1 MHTPVRLQEASVMK
15 SKFIATWML
24 LPVTVRKT
32 IVFVIGS
39 TFILTGMLL
48 VVLPGPFT
56 LPLVIFGLI
65 VLAIEF
71 AWAEI
76 LLEKVKAQA
85 MFHAGNPSTGITC
98 FVTIAS
104 HYWPSC
110 AIARN
115 RQLCLTTTAMV
126 NHDQICSAMIRHVQ
140 PWSDMASHDQPWSA

>member
-1 MHTPVRLQEASVMK
+1 MQAKLREARVMK

-56 LPLVIFGLI
+56 LPLVILGLI

-76 LLEKVKAQA
+76 LLEKVKTQGKKVDPRKL
-85 MFHAGNPSTGITC
+85 FKK
-98 FVTIAS
+98 
-104 HYWPSC
+104 
-110 AIARN
+110 
-115 RQLCLTTTAMV
+115 Q
-126 NHDQICSAMIRHVQ
+126 
-140 PWSDMASHDQPWSA
+140 